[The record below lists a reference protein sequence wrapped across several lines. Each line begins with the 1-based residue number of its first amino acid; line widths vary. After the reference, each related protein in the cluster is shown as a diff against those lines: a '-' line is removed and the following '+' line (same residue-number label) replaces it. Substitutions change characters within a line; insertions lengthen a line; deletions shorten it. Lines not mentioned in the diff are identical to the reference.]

1 MSYIHGPD
9 LSTRRRSKIMR
20 GTVRVLLQIGP
31 IEGGPVRTTSS
42 CCLPLPCR
50 NLTPLSARPSQSRRR
65 RRRRRVLLLC
75 ARAHISRRQQKPIQ
89 SPMADA
95 AAQDAAKQLLYLK
108 LAYLAG
114 EPPACVLALARYAPP
129 LALSSQNRKG
139 TQRSASSA
147 APSPD

>member
-50 NLTPLSARPSQSRRR
+50 NLTPLSARPSPPPPPLLSRSPP
-65 RRRRRVLLLC
+65 VL
-75 ARAHISRRQQKPIQ
+75 AHISRRQQKPIQ
-89 SPMADA
+89 SRMADA
-95 AAQDAAKQLLYLK
+95 AVQDAAEQLLYLK
-108 LAYLAG
+108 LAFLAG

>member
-50 NLTPLSARPSQSRRR
+50 NLTPLSARPSPPPPLLSRSPP
-65 RRRRRVLLLC
+65 VL
-75 ARAHISRRQQKPIQ
+75 AHISRRQQKPIQ
-89 SPMADA
+89 SRMADA
-95 AAQDAAKQLLYLK
+95 AVQDAAEQLLYLK
-108 LAYLAG
+108 LAFLAG

-129 LALSSQNRKG
+129 LALGSQNSKG
-139 TQRSASSA
+139 TQRSAGSA